1 MNVHSPNP
9 GPAPWSEAELTRLV
23 NDALRSY
30 HSLLALARSPLA
42 HSALVA
48 PLLVLDDLSPTAQ
61 ERGQALR
68 LTLAAT
74 VDQLAPGRMRFPLG
88 VYRPPD
94 DPTWREP
101 RYWRYNILRH
111 CYVEPLRPE
120 EYVDGGRLAETLLAL
135 TGIPSV
141 DTFFDER
148 SRAMREVAQRLRRR
162 LLAAEPDPELQQIAV
177 DAACLPLNDRPDAA
191 ELLGIAATFNGV
203 FPRALLLQMA
213 AAERLAEPVELL
225 DYLTAHR
232 LLLAGERGRNLWLS
246 PVLQDRLYR
255 RQPRDR
261 LSLRHARAASH
272 FLTNGEPLPAAQHF
286 LHARQW
292 TMAATL
298 LLDAAQELIDEMQVD
313 DLCHALAAFPPDPL
327 PPDVWRD
334 TRLLLGDLLAETG
347 RRHDALVALDQA
359 LEVVTE
365 PADQA
370 RIFRRMGKLHEAGDP
385 QQALEEYRQ
394 AIELLRGDD
403 PERIRLLKDR
413 ALLRLARREWTEAE
427 ADLSAALVHIAQ
439 QPAEVSADIRAEVYD
454 ALALLY
460 RHKRQFAQAIRYAR
474 MALAQREEAGDLL
487 RAARALNNLGLIYD
501 DMGDPQHAVAAYR
514 AAVDAYEKLGN
525 QELMAGTLLN
535 IGAAQHQDG
544 QPAAAA
550 GTYRQSLALCQELDL
565 PRIEVRAR
573 FSLAEV
579 CAALGET
586 DDARGHWQAGYQ
598 RSLEAG
604 LDEEAEGF
612 RELQADLPAL
622 RDVASDTAASAAS
635 AANDDGQDDTGQFAR
650 HAAPD
655 DQEILDLARDQ
666 GAITTRALMTAT
678 GVSKAT
684 ATRRL
689 AALAEAGR
697 LARHG
702 AGRGAYYVVADP
714 NAAHTVAAH
723 AAADLRRLLA
733 EHGPRLAS
741 RYQLSALGLAE
752 SPAAIAAIVARFDR
766 EPDLARFFAL
776 EAELAE
782 LAGRTVDLTPEAAHT
797 ARGILWVWQAADVQ
811 A

>member
-30 HSLLALARSPLA
+30 HSLLTLARSPLA

-94 DPTWREP
+94 DPTWRDP
-101 RYWRYNILRH
+101 HYWRYNILRH
-111 CYVEPLRPE
+111 RYIEPLRPDE
-120 EYVDGGRLAETLLAL
+120 FVDGGRLTETLLAL

-177 DAACLPLNDRPDAA
+177 DAACLPLDDRPEAA
-191 ELLGIAATFNGV
+191 EMLGIAATFTGV
-203 FPRALLLQMA
+203 FPYALLLQMA
-213 AAERLAEPVELL
+213 AAERLAEPEELL

-232 LLLAGERGRNLWLS
+232 LLLAGERSRNLWLS

-255 RQPRDR
+255 RQARDR
-261 LSLRHARAASH
+261 LALRHARAASH

-292 TMAATL
+292 AMAAVV
-298 LLDAAQELIDEMQVD
+298 LLDAAQELIDEMLVD
-313 DLCHALAAFPPDPL
+313 DLYRTLAAFPPDQL
-327 PPDVWRD
+327 PPDLWRD
-334 TRLLLGDLLAETG
+334 TRLLLSDLLAETG

-365 PADQA
+365 PADRA
-370 RIFRRMGKLHEAGDP
+370 RIIRRMGKLHEADDP

-427 ADLSAALVHIAQ
+427 ADLSAALVHVAQ
-439 QPAEVSADIRAEVYD
+439 QPAEVSAEVRAEVYD

-474 MALAQREEAGDLL
+474 MALAQRNEAGDLL
-487 RAARALNNLGLIYD
+487 RAARTLNNLGLIYD
-501 DMGDPQHAVAAYR
+501 DMGDPQHAIAAYR
-514 AAVDAYEKLGN
+514 AAVDAYENLGN
-525 QELMAGTLLN
+525 QELVAGTLLN
-535 IGAAQHQDG
+535 IGAAQYQDR

-550 GTYRQSLALCQELDL
+550 DTYRQSLALCQELDL

-573 FSLAEV
+573 YSLAEV
-579 CAALGET
+579 CAALGEE

-612 RELQADLPAL
+612 RELHADLPAL
-622 RDVASDTAASAAS
+622 RDAAASAAG
-635 AANDDGQDDTGQFAR
+635 AATDARQGDTGQIAR

-678 GVSKAT
+678 GISKAT

-702 AGRGAYYVVADP
+702 AGRGAYYVLADP
-714 NAAHTVAAH
+714 DAAH
-723 AAADLRRLLA
+723 ADLRRLLA

-752 SPAAIAAIVARFDR
+752 PPAAIAAIVAIVTRFDR

-782 LAGRTVDLTPEAAHT
+782 LAGRAVDLMPEAALASVHT
-797 ARGILWVWQAADVQ
+797 ARTVVWVWQAADVQ

>member
-1 MNVHSPNP
+1 MERAPSMNAYNP
-9 GPAPWSEAELTRLV
+9 GHGLLPWPEAEFTRLV
-23 NDALRSY
+23 SRAFRSY

-74 VDQLAPGRMRFPLG
+74 VDQIAPGRMRFPLG

-120 EYVDGGRLAETLLAL
+120 EYVDGGRLTETLLAL
-135 TGIPSV
+135 TGIPSA
-141 DTFFDER
+141 DAFFYER
-148 SRAMREVAQRLRRR
+148 SRAIREVAQRLRRR
-162 LLAAEPDPELQQIAV
+162 LFAAEPDPELQQIAV
-177 DAACLPLNDRPDAA
+177 DAACLPLEDRPDAA
-191 ELLGIAATFNGV
+191 ELLGIAATFTGV

-213 AAERLAEPVELL
+213 AAERLAEPEELL

-232 LLLAGERGRNLWLS
+232 LLLAGDRGRNLWLS
-246 PVLQDRLYR
+246 PVLQSGLYR
-255 RQPRDR
+255 RQARDR
-261 LSLRHARAASH
+261 LALRHARAASH

-298 LLDAAQELIDEMQVD
+298 LLDAAQDLIDEMQVD
-313 DLCHALAAFPPDPL
+313 ELRRALEAFPPDQL
-327 PPDVWRD
+327 PPDLWRE

-347 RRHDALVALDQA
+347 RRDDALAALGQA
-359 LEVVTE
+359 LEIVTE
-365 PADQA
+365 PADRA
-370 RIFRRMGKLHEAGDP
+370 RIVRRMGKLHEADDP

-413 ALLRLARREWTEAE
+413 ALLHLSRREWTEAE
-427 ADLSAALVHIAQ
+427 ADLSAALAHMTR
-439 QPAEVSADIRAEVYD
+439 QPADVRPEARAEVYD

-474 MALAQREEAGDLL
+474 MALAQREEAGDLP
-487 RAARALNNLGLIYD
+487 RAARALDNLGLIYD
-501 DMGDPQHAVAAYR
+501 DMGDPQHAIAAYR
-514 AAVDAYEKLGN
+514 ATVDAYEKLGN
-525 QELMAGTLLN
+525 QELVAGTLLN
-535 IGAAQHQDG
+535 IGAALG
-544 QPAAAA
+544 RAEQPAAAA
-550 GTYRQSLALCQELDL
+550 DTYRQSLDLCQELDL
-565 PRIEVRAR
+565 PRVEVRACY
-573 FSLAEV
+573 SLAEV
-579 CAALGET
+579 CVALGEM
-586 DDARGHWQAGYQ
+586 DEARSHWQAGYR
-598 RSLEAG
+598 RSLETG
-604 LDEEAEGF
+604 LDDEAEGF

-622 RDVASDTAASAAS
+622 REAATEAV
-635 AANDDGQDDTGQFAR
+635 DDEQSDTGQIAR
-650 HAAPD
+650 HAAPLPD

-697 LARHG
+697 LTRHG
-702 AGRGAYYVVADP
+702 AGRGAYYVLADP
-714 NAAHTVAAH
+714 DAAH
-723 AAADLRRLLA
+723 ALADLRRLLA
-733 EHGPRLAS
+733 EHGPRLAD
-741 RYQLSALGLAE
+741 RYQLTAIGLAE
-752 SPAAIAAIVARFDR
+752 PPAAPAPIVARFDR

-782 LAGRTVDLTPEAAHT
+782 LAGHPIDLLPEAAL
-797 ARGILWVWQAADVQ
+797 AAMRPVRAAVWVWQAADVQ

>member
-1 MNVHSPNP
+1 MNAHNPNP
-9 GPAPWSEAELTRLV
+9 GLLAWPEAELTRLV
-23 NDALRSY
+23 SNAFRSY

-88 VYRPPD
+88 VYRPLD

-111 CYVEPLRPE
+111 CYVEPLRPD
-120 EYVDGGRLAETLLAL
+120 EYVDGGRLTETLLAL

-141 DTFFDER
+141 DAFFYER

-162 LLAAEPDPELQQIAV
+162 LLAAEPDSDLQQIAI
-177 DAACLPLNDRPDAA
+177 DAACLPLEDRPDAA
-191 ELLGIAATFNGV
+191 ELLGIAAAFNGV

-213 AAERLAEPVELL
+213 SAERLAEPEELL

-232 LLLAGERGRNLWLS
+232 LLLAGDRGRNLWLS
-246 PVLQDRLYR
+246 PVLQSGLYR
-255 RQPRDR
+255 RQARDR
-261 LSLRHARAASH
+261 LALRHARAASH

-298 LLDAAQELIDEMQVD
+298 LLDAAQDLIDEMQVD
-313 DLCHALAAFPPDPL
+313 DLCRALEAFPPDQL
-327 PPDVWRD
+327 PPDLWRD
-334 TRLLLGDLLAETG
+334 TRLLLGDLLAETD
-347 RRHDALVALDQA
+347 RRDDALVALDQA
-359 LEVVTE
+359 QEVVTE
-365 PADQA
+365 PADRA
-370 RIFRRMGKLHEAGDP
+370 RIVRRMGKLHEADDP
-385 QQALEEYRQ
+385 QRALEDYRQ

-403 PERIRLLKDR
+403 SERIRLLKDR

-427 ADLSAALVHIAQ
+427 ADLSAALAHMTR
-439 QPAEVSADIRAEVYD
+439 QPADVRPEARAEVYD

-474 MALAQREEAGDLL
+474 MALAQREEVGDLP
-487 RAARALNNLGLIYD
+487 RAARALDNLGLIYD
-501 DMGDPQHAVAAYR
+501 DMGDPQHAIAAYR
-514 AAVDAYEKLGN
+514 AAVDAYKKLGN
-525 QELMAGTLLN
+525 QELVAGTLLN

-550 GTYRQSLALCQELDL
+550 DTYRQSLALCQESDL
-565 PRIEVRAR
+565 PRVEVRAR
-573 FSLAEV
+573 YSLAEV
-579 CAALGET
+579 CVALGET
-586 DDARGHWQAGYQ
+586 DEARGHWQAGYQ

-604 LDEEAEGF
+604 LDDEAEGF
-612 RELQADLPAL
+612 RELQVDLPAL
-622 RDVASDTAASAAS
+622 RDAATETAPHAVTEAVDDEQSDT
-635 AANDDGQDDTGQFAR
+635 GKKAR
-650 HAAPD
+650 NVAPLPD

-689 AALAEAGR
+689 TALAEAGR
-697 LARHG
+697 LTRHG
-702 AGRGAYYVVADP
+702 AGRGAYYALADP
-714 NAAHTVAAH
+714 DAAHT
-723 AAADLRRLLA
+723 AADLRRLLA
-733 EHGPRLAS
+733 ELGPRLAS

-752 SPAAIAAIVARFDR
+752 PPAAHAAVVVRFSR